1 MQIRMNLASK
11 LVIIFILITLI
22 IGTLQN
28 IVSTVDRS
36 NQLQRSLNHF
46 SRQSVSGGILE
57 IKLWLEAHIG
67 RLKAI
72 KQINFNNPSVLQG
85 DLKQVSNS
93 SDFIATFVSDQY
105 GRFEIFHERG
115 AKALSG
121 YNPTTRPW
129 YRDAIK
135 TNDIVLSDVYA
146 SATTNE
152 SVMTIAYPFS
162 EKGIK
167 GVLGGDLS
175 LKTKELQKALD
186 TIKSD
191 LAYAFLLD
199 RNGKIIYHH
208 NDDYLLQPV
217 TDIIPLVNDK
227 FLREIKDNEI
237 GDEIE
242 TYVENELSLINIARI
257 PIADWYMVYVIN
269 EDIAFSA
276 SREIFF
282 RMIVFSII
290 QLLVVSILATLL
302 IRFLLKALKDTND
315 TLLDLSEG
323 DGDLTIRLKEKGS
336 QEVQALAS
344 GVNLFIK
351 KLHEIISKIAMSGV
365 EVNSE
370 AKSFQEIATKSSDS
384 LARQQSEIT
393 LIATA
398 VHQMSA
404 AAQEV
409 ASNAESTAAATTKSS
424 GFCENGIEVIQKNQ
438 ESITNLAIQI
448 DQASSVISELESNS
462 KNINQILSTIQ
473 DIAEQTNLLALNA
486 AIEAARAGD
495 QGRGFAVVADEVR
508 VLSRRTHGSTE
519 EIRAMIENLLTNT
532 ESAVKTM
539 NQSSIYA
546 NNSVEEANKATLALN
561 EITNSITTISD
572 MTAQI
577 ASAAEEQRTV
587 TEDVSRNVESV
598 TRSSSQISTG
608 AETVVSMASE
618 LTTIASSLQEQV
630 NKFKLD

>member
-28 IVSTVDRS
+28 IISTVERS
-36 NQLQRSLNHF
+36 NQLEKSLNYF
-46 SRQSVSGGILE
+46 SQKSLSGGILE

-67 RLKAI
+67 RLKAM
-72 KQINFNNPSVLQG
+72 KEINFGNPEVLQG
-85 DLKQVSNS
+85 DLKQISNS
-93 SDFIATFVSDQY
+93 SDFIATFVGDQY

-115 AKALSG
+115 AKALDG
-121 YNPTTRPW
+121 YNPTTRQW

-152 SVMTIAYPFS
+152 SVMTIAFPISSGGF
-162 EKGIK
+162 KMVI
-167 GVLGGDLS
+167 GGDLS

-186 TIKSD
+186 TLKSD
-191 LAYAFLLD
+191 LAYAFLVD

-208 NDDYLLQPV
+208 NSDYILEPV
-217 TDIIPLVNDK
+217 TDVVPVIDDK
-227 FLREIKDNEI
+227 FLREIKENEI
-237 GDEIE
+237 RDEFE
-242 TYVENELSLINIARI
+242 AYVDNELSLINVARI
-257 PIADWYMVYVIN
+257 PISEWYIVYVIN
-269 EDIAFSA
+269 EKIAFSA
-276 SREIFF
+276 SREIFV
-282 RMIVFSII
+282 RMILFSII
-290 QLLVVSILATLL
+290 QLLVVSVLAILL
-302 IRFLLKALKDTND
+302 IRLLLKALKDTNS
-315 TLLDLSEG
+315 TLQDLSEG
-323 DGDLTIRLKEKGS
+323 DGDLTIRLKENGS
-336 QEVQALAS
+336 QEVIELAK
-344 GVNLFIK
+344 GVNNFII
-351 KLHEIISKIAMSGV
+351 KLHEIISKISTSGLQ
-365 EVNSE
+365 VNDE
-370 AKSFQEIATKSSDS
+370 ARSFQEIATKSSES

-424 GFCENGIEVIQKNQ
+424 GYCEKGIDVIQKNQ
-438 ESITNLAIQI
+438 ESITNLASQI

-561 EITNSITTISD
+561 EITNSITKISD

-577 ASAAEEQRTV
+577 AGAAEEQRTV

-608 AETVVSMASE
+608 SEQVVSMANE
-618 LTTIASSLQEQV
+618 LTTIATSLQEQV
-630 NKFKLD
+630 NKFKLE

>member
-11 LVIIFILITLI
+11 LVIIFIMITLI

-46 SRQSVSGGILE
+46 SKKSVSGGILE

-72 KQINFNNPSVLQG
+72 KEINFNNSSVLQG

-93 SDFIATFVSDQY
+93 SDFIATFISDQY

-115 AKALSG
+115 AKALAG

-129 YRDAIK
+129 YREAIK

-217 TDIIPLVNDK
+217 TDIIPIINDQ
-227 FLREIKDNEI
+227 FLREIKDNEV
-237 GDEIE
+237 GDDFE
-242 TYVENELSLINIARI
+242 TYVDNELSLVNIARI
-257 PIADWYMVYVIN
+257 PTANWYMVYVIN

-276 SREIFF
+276 SREIFY
-282 RMIVFSII
+282 RMIAFSII
-290 QLLVVSILATLL
+290 QLLVVSILAILL
-302 IRFLLKALKDTND
+302 IRILLKALKDTNN

-351 KLHEIISKIAMSGV
+351 KLHEIISKIATSGI

-424 GFCENGIEVIQKNQ
+424 GFCENGIEVIKKNQ
-438 ESITNLAIQI
+438 ESITNLASQI

-630 NKFKLD
+630 NKFKLE